1 MTKATI
7 TNQHFSPQ
15 SKGNRRFW
23 FPSYDKTAIYNWI
36 DHSMLVSKHSGWK
49 SPKNVSFDENTILK
63 CPEIQNSV
71 QIIIL

>member
-1 MTKATI
+1 MRGLLTKATI
-7 TNQHFSPQ
+7 TNQQFSPQ

-49 SPKNVSFDENTILK
+49 SPKNVSFDE
-63 CPEIQNSV
+63 IQSFYEFNNFDPR
-71 QIIIL
+71 